1 MYFLQNTKR
10 HRYDGMTHNIK
21 VQYFEDKSCI
31 TKTCRM
37 LGILNSSNI
46 LIQSTTITTTCEQLL
61 VLYAYTCKKL
71 YFCFVLFFCY
81 SENKQRR
88 LNVCLYPHKTHSS
101 VCLPISIYLTLIK
114 ITKQIILKVLENI
127 FTYLCLLFPSPEIEE
142 KQLRMEPDKTKVDL
156 QQD

>member
-71 YFCFVLFFCY
+71 YFCFVLFLLFR
-81 SENKQRR
+81 KQA
-88 LNVCLYPHKTHSS
+88 KTFE
-101 VCLPISIYLTLIK
+101 CLPVSTQN
-114 ITKQIILKVLENI
+114 TQFSV
-127 FTYLCLLFPSPEIEE
+127 FTYFYLSYTYKNHETNHIKSSRKHIYVPLSSLSIP
-142 KQLRMEPDKTKVDL
+142 RDRRKTT
-156 QQD
+156 